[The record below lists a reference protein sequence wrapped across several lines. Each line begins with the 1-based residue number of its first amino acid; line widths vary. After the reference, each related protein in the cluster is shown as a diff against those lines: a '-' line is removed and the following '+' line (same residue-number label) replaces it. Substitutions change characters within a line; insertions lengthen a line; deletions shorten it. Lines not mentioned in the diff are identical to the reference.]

1 MRREVLARVEPR
13 GPGFGDHAYAVL
25 TVLAAPA
32 PFIVR
37 AAVSGVLVI
46 SLVASASVASADSL
60 PDEPLYGLKIAS
72 EQVRLALARSPEDRA
87 AVWLS
92 MAEHRLAEAER
103 LAVLG
108 REPEALVATSA
119 YGTQLAEA
127 AAELAS
133 IERVQ
138 ASGPTMVARLRE
150 RLADQQARAADIAER
165 LRTGTASAQSAPAF
179 DTVASAP
186 PAEPSGTLSELIA
199 EHAASV
205 TDQVAAAAAQR
216 AQDEGVEEPAAA
228 APPVQEAPP
237 PTVQPVQPVRPAA
250 APRVAPPVAAPAA
263 QPQGVGSV
271 TLPDPT
277 PQTPAAALETKPPA
291 ASDRPAGA
299 DQGSGARGQEGQETK
314 KEEAS
319 AAPKNSSTTQE
330 KLAEVSRQWKAAIE
344 KIKEEQKKAR
354 EAQKK
359 AQERGKKTP
368 APAKQRSQDEDR
380 DDDRG
385 KSKNQDR
392 GGDEREGDEREED
405 DD

>member
-1 MRREVLARVEPR
+1 MRREVLANVAPR
-13 GPGFGDHAYAVL
+13 APGFGDHVYAVL

-46 SLVASASVASADSL
+46 SLVATASVASADAL
-60 PDEPLYGLKIAS
+60 PDEPLYGLKVAS
-72 EQVRLALARSPEDRA
+72 EQVRLALAQSPEDRA

-103 LAVLG
+103 LAVAG
-108 REPEALVATSA
+108 REPEALVAASA

-133 IERVQ
+133 IERLQ
-138 ASGPTMVARLRE
+138 KSGPTIVARLRE
-150 RLADQQARAADIAER
+150 RLADQQARASDIAER

-186 PAEPSGTLSELIA
+186 PAEASGTISELIA
-199 EHAASV
+199 RHAASV
-205 TDQVAAAAAQR
+205 TDQVAAAAQQR
-216 AQDEGVEEPAAA
+216 AQDEGVAEEVVAEPAAPAA
-228 APPVQEAPP
+228 APPVVKAPP
-237 PTVQPVQPVRPAA
+237 ARVESARPAA
-250 APRVAPPVAAPAA
+250 APREAPPVAAPA
-263 QPQGVGSV
+263 QPQGIGSV

-277 PQTPAAALETKPPA
+277 PSATAATRETQA
-291 ASDRPAGA
+291 AEEKEDTDDGAG
-299 DQGSGARGQEGQETK
+299 E
-314 KEEAS
+314 S
-319 AAPKNSSTTQE
+319 AAPKRSPTTLE
-330 KLAEVSRQWKAAIE
+330 RLAEVSKQWKAAIE
-344 KIKEEQKKAR
+344 KIKQEQKKAR

-368 APAKQRSQDEDR
+368 APAGQRSR
-380 DDDRG
+380 DDDDHG
-385 KSKNQDR
+385 EA
-392 GGDEREGDEREED
+392 ERASGRDED

>member
-13 GPGFGDHAYAVL
+13 SPGFGDHLYNIL

-32 PFIVR
+32 PYLVR

-46 SLVASASVASADSL
+46 SLLATASVASADAL
-60 PDEPLYGLKIAS
+60 PDEPLYALKVAS
-72 EQVRLALARSPEDRA
+72 EQVRLALAQSPEDRA
-87 AVWLS
+87 VVWLS

-103 LAVLG
+103 LAVAG
-108 REPEALVATSA
+108 REPEALVAASA

-133 IERVQ
+133 IERLQ
-138 ASGPTMVARLRE
+138 ANGPTIVARLRA
-150 RLADQQARAADIAER
+150 RLADQQARASDIAER

-186 PAEPSGTLSELIA
+186 PAEASGTISELIA

-216 AQDEGVEEPAAA
+216 AQDEGVEETAAEPTAA
-228 APPVQEAPP
+228 APPVVEAPP
-237 PTVQPVQPVRPAA
+237 ARVAPARPAT
-250 APRVAPPVAAPAA
+250 APRVAPPAAAAA
-263 QPQGVGSV
+263 QSQGIGNV

-277 PQTPAAALETKPPA
+277 PVATAAAQSEE
-291 ASDRPAGA
+291 GE
-299 DQGSGARGQEGQETK
+299 DQGATATRKGT
-314 KEEAS
+314 
-319 AAPKNSSTTQE
+319 PTTLE

-344 KIKEEQKKAR
+344 KIKQQQQKAR
-354 EAQKK
+354 EAQQK
-359 AQERGKKTP
+359 AKERGKKTP
-368 APAKQRSQDEDR
+368 PPAGQRSR
-380 DDDRG
+380 D
-385 KSKNQDR
+385 
-392 GGDEREGDEREED
+392 ED

>member
-1 MRREVLARVEPR
+1 MRREVLARVELR
-13 GPGFGDHAYAVL
+13 GPGFGDHLYAVL

-46 SLVASASVASADSL
+46 SLVAGASVASADSL
-60 PDEPLYGLKIAS
+60 PDEPLYGLKVAS
-72 EQVRLALARSPEDRA
+72 EHVRLALAQSPEDRA

-103 LAVLG
+103 LAVAG
-108 REPEALVATSA
+108 REPEALVAASA

-133 IERVQ
+133 IERLEV
-138 ASGPTMVARLRE
+138 SGPTIVARLRA

-165 LRTGTASAQSAPAF
+165 LRTGTANARSAPAF

-186 PAEPSGTLSELIA
+186 PAEASGTISELIA

-205 TDQVAAAAAQR
+205 TDQVAAAAEQR
-216 AQDEGVEEPAAA
+216 AQDEGVEEVAPVA
-228 APPVQEAPP
+228 APVAPPAQEAPP
-237 PTVQPVQPVRPAA
+237 ATVQPVRPAA
-250 APRVAPPVAAPAA
+250 APRVAPPAAAPAA

-277 PQTPAAALETKPPA
+277 PAAALESKAPA

-299 DQGSGARGQEGQETK
+299 DQTK
-314 KEEAS
+314 KEDAT
-319 AAPKNSSTTQE
+319 AAPKGSPTTQE
-330 KLAEVSRQWKAAIE
+330 KLAEISKQWKAAIE

-359 AQERGKKTP
+359 AKERGNKTP
-368 APAKQRSQDEDR
+368 APAKQRSQDEDG
-380 DDDRG
+380 G
-385 KSKNQDR
+385 KSEDQDN
-392 GGDEREGDEREED
+392 GGDERGED

>member
-1 MRREVLARVEPR
+1 MRRDVLARVEPH
-13 GPGFGDHAYAVL
+13 GAGFGDHLYNVL

-37 AAVSGVLVI
+37 AAVSGVLAI
-46 SLVASASVASADSL
+46 SLVATATVASADAL
-60 PDEPLYGLKIAS
+60 PDEPLYGLKVAS
-72 EQVRLALARSPEDRA
+72 EQVRLALAQSPEDRA

-103 LAVLG
+103 LAVAG
-108 REPEALVATSA
+108 REPEALVAASA

-133 IERVQ
+133 IERLQ
-138 ASGPTMVARLRE
+138 ASGPTIVARLRE

-186 PAEPSGTLSELIA
+186 PADPSGTLSELIA

-216 AQDEGVEEPAAA
+216 AQDEGVENAPA
-228 APPVQEAPP
+228 PE
-237 PTVQPVQPVRPAA
+237 AA
-250 APRVAPPVAAPAA
+250 APRVAGAPPARAQPARSAAAPRAAPKAVAA
-263 QPQGVGSV
+263 QPQGIGNV

-277 PQTPAAALETKPPA
+277 PAATAAAPETTPSAQPAARSEEGE
-291 ASDRPAGA
+291 GA
-299 DQGSGARGQEGQETK
+299 TATPRGT
-314 KEEAS
+314 
-319 AAPKNSSTTQE
+319 PTTLE
-330 KLAEVSRQWKAAIE
+330 KLAEVSKQWKAAIE
-344 KIKEEQKKAR
+344 KIKEQQKQAR
-354 EAQKK
+354 EAQQK
-359 AQERGKKTP
+359 AKERGKKTP
-368 APAKQRSQDEDR
+368 APAGQRSR
-380 DDDRG
+380 DDD
-385 KSKNQDR
+385 KSKKDK
-392 GGDEREGDEREED
+392 GASEGEREED